1 MKPAPNGTCGRS
13 ILPFILDIDVF
24 QELNIENSI
33 DNLKL
38 NFSEIRKIK
47 NEIFENYITD
57 KTRQLFL

>member
-1 MKPAPNGTCGRS
+1 MSFGKC
-13 ILPFILDIDVF
+13 ILYADILDIDVF